1 VSLSPTP
8 ASQAARASYELGW
21 VAIHRMLREGG
32 SWSGREEHCAFLN
45 TRDGRF
51 VTASGPS
58 GLDLPDDG
66 RAAARVDWDL
76 DGRTDLV
83 VSGRNSP
90 RLRLFLQRGK
100 EPVNTLDFALRGSE
114 CNRDAVGARVEV
126 ELSDGR
132 KLVQSL
138 RAGEGYLAQSSKWVH
153 FGLGSARAVRVRVR
167 WPKPSPRGSEE
178 FLGVGER
185 GRFVLVEGSG
195 RAAAQLPVASP
206 VSLVAARAQST
217 GSTETARIPLAAP
230 LPLPPLPI
238 LTPDGEVA
246 DAKTGIEPPLLISL
260 WASWCAPCG
269 RELGELSAR
278 QKELT
283 EAGVSVLAL
292 SVDETSTRPA
302 ALELLAR
309 LQWDFHAGFASVE
322 ALEALDAL
330 QSSAL
335 DRRRRTPVPTSFL
348 VDAERRI
355 AVIYKGPISVDTLL
369 ADVARLG
376 ARPAE
381 RRERAA
387 PFGGRWISPLP
398 EPELGALESLYVER
412 GLTLAAEDLARSRIV
427 SRERTRAQVLNDM
440 GKVRAQQGKLEEAAA
455 SFLEAVA
462 LEPRSLEA
470 NVNAAYALHQLGR
483 VVEAVPLYEA
493 ALRLDSRNVTALFNL
508 ALARCALG
516 RCEVAAQELA
526 VLEVL
531 DPRAAS
537 ELRRQM
543 KEYFGK

>member
-1 VSLSPTP
+1 MSLSPTP
-8 ASQAARASYELGW
+8 VSQAARASYELGW

-100 EPVNTLDFALRGSE
+100 EPVNTLDFALRGTT
-114 CNRDAVGARVEV
+114 CNRDAIGARVEV

-153 FGLGSARAVRVRVR
+153 FGLGSATATRVRVR
-167 WPKPSPRGSEE
+167 WPKPSVRGYEE
-178 FLGVGER
+178 FLGVGAR
-185 GRFVLVEGSG
+185 GRFVLVEGAG
-195 RAAAQLPVASP
+195 RAATEAVKEPAS
-206 VSLVAARAQST
+206 LAGARAEVSV
-217 GSTETARIPLAAP
+217 SSETARIPLAAR

-238 LTPDGEVA
+238 LAPDGEAA
-246 DAKTGIEPPLLISL
+246 DVKTGIEPPLLITL

-269 RELGELSAR
+269 RELAELAAR
-278 QKELT
+278 HEELDD
-283 EAGVSVLAL
+283 AGVSVLAL

-302 ALELLAR
+302 ALEMLAR
-309 LQWDFHAGFASVE
+309 LQWEFHAGFASVE

-348 VDAERRI
+348 VDAQRRV
-355 AVIYKGPISVDTLL
+355 AAMYKGPLSVDTLL

-376 ARPAE
+376 ARAE
-381 RRERAA
+381 EQRDRAV
-387 PFGGRWISPLP
+387 PFAGRWISPLP
-398 EPELGALESLYVER
+398 EADLGAMELAFVER
-412 GLTLAAEDLARSRIV
+412 GLTLAADDLARSRIV

-455 SFLEAVA
+455 SFLEAVS

-483 VVEAVPLYEA
+483 VADAVPFYEA

-526 VLEVL
+526 VLDVV
-531 DPRAAS
+531 DPRAAG